1 VFSKVRRERV
11 KERYI
16 YLLMDKEKINEPA
29 LDLLD
34 TRVGMFS
41 NDINIGIL
49 FLYIVINVFQ

>member
-41 NDINIGIL
+41 NVIL
-49 FLYIVINVFQ
+49 GLLCLYIVINVFQ